1 MTILSHYN
9 LTLVHGS
16 NLMKRFFLTLACC
29 VSLLAATPAVA
40 KDGNKPEL
48 VVRIV
53 NVQEI
58 MAKSTAVNGLRDQ
71 LNEYRKKYDTEFVKK
86 ENELQKEDRE
96 LVKQK
101 NLLTNDVYRERVKA
115 FRGKFADF
123 QKELKLR
130 QQQLDAAYTFALS
143 KVSHQ
148 IKKIWLD
155 VAAKEQATLVLRSAD
170 VLMFSP
176 EYDVTDEVIVRLNK
190 ALPSV
195 KFPDPESFGTSA
207 QPKN

>member
-1 MTILSHYN
+1 MIPSHYN
-9 LTLVHGS
+9 STLVHGS
-16 NLMKRFFLTLACC
+16 NLMKRLFLTLACC
-29 VSLLAATPAVA
+29 VSLLVAAPAVA
-40 KDGNKPEL
+40 KDGNKPDL
-48 VVRIV
+48 VIRIV
-53 NVQEI
+53 NVQEV

-101 NLLTNDVYRERVKA
+101 TLLTNDVYRERVKT

-155 VAAKEQATLVLRSAD
+155 VAAKEQATLVLPSAD

-176 EYDVTDEVIVRLNK
+176 DYDVTDEVIVRLNK

-195 KFPDPESFGTSA
+195 KFPDPETFGTSA